1 MNGTK
6 LPEPPMPGDLTP
18 PAPRQLRDL
27 WAKMTSIYGHRWV
40 SAFGDSPE
48 YGNDAKTPGA
58 FTDAGKVWSQGLIGI
73 TGQQMALGLR
83 RALMSAEPFPPNLPE
98 FRAMCLGIPTL
109 ATVQL
114 VLAKPH
120 DQPEDVQAFCRLV
133 WRFIDTYRFARAGV
147 GQASSTVKDAYQIA
161 REYRMALGP
170 LPPPPVA
177 LLPEVAEERPLTK
190 AEIEARDAARDA
202 AAREHIARCQE
213 MLRISEPEP
222 TEESE
227 GDT

>member
-1 MNGTK
+1 
-6 LPEPPMPGDLTP
+6 MPSELTP

-48 YGNDAKTPGA
+48 HGNESKTPGA
-58 FTDAGKVWSQGLIGI
+58 FTDVGKVWSQGLIGI
-73 TGQQMALGLR
+73 TGKQMAYGLR

-98 FRAMCLGIPTL
+98 FRALCLGIPTL

-120 DQPEDVQAFCRLV
+120 DQPEETQAFIRLV
-133 WRFIDTYRFARAGV
+133 WRFIDTYRFARSGI
-147 GQASSTVKDAYQIA
+147 GQANATIKEAYQLA

-177 LLPEVAEERPLTK
+177 LLPEVAEARPLTK
-190 AEIEARDAARDA
+190 DEIEARDAARDA
-202 AAREHIARCQE
+202 AAREHIARCEE
-213 MLRISEPEP
+213 MLRINDADDETDE
-222 TEESE
+222 T
-227 GDT
+227 GDAT